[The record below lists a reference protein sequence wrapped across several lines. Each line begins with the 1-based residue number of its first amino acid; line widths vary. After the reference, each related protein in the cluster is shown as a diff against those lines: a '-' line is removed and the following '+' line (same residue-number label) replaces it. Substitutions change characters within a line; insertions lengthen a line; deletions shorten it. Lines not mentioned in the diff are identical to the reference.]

1 MTVIERAF
9 AIMPMLASSMT
20 VEEIEHLTGLFN
32 ILSIVAFC
40 IAGLAAAGSV
50 FIWIKLDIK
59 NVIGFLSG
67 KNAAKAIEALL
78 SGKQVYR
85 GKSMGVRPADPAP
98 RAGTAYSG
106 GAEATMPLQDS
117 ERTELL
123 SRSARGSPS
132 GIGSRSNEEET
143 ELLDSRRSDE
153 TELLDSHRSDET
165 ELLDRR
171 APAACDQVP
180 HRRTRDHYDGG
191 DEELTAMFS
200 PDAEPAAGQPR
211 PESSRNN
218 PAGGFHCD
226 ETQILTDVWDEEI
239 KIDL

>member
-9 AIMPMLASSMT
+9 AIMPMLTSSMT
-20 VEEIEHLTGLFN
+20 VEEIEHLTKLFN
-32 ILSIVAFC
+32 VLSIVAFC

-123 SRSARGSPS
+123 SRSARGAPS
-132 GIGSRSNEEET
+132 GRGSWSNEDET
-143 ELLDSRRSDE
+143 ELLDSR
-153 TELLDSHRSDET
+153 RSDET

-218 PAGGFHCD
+218 PAGGFRCD

>member
-153 TELLDSHRSDET
+153 TELLD
-165 ELLDRR
+165 RR

-180 HRRTRDHYDGG
+180 HRRTRDHYDG

-218 PAGGFHCD
+218 PVGGFHCD